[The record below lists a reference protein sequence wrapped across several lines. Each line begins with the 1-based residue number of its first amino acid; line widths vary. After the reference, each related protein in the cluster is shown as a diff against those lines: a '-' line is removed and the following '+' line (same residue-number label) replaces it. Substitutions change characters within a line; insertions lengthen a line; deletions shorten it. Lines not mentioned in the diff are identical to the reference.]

1 MEVEYGFVLISDDE
15 IARALTNEAKE
26 AAITLMQD
34 DLQTYLA
41 SMGSQSTFKG
51 WIAHICPENVKIDK
65 RLEMPRS
72 EWHAIWNSAIVGYN
86 GKATYE
92 HSLEKQ
98 PTKKRKL
105 APF

>member
-1 MEVEYGFVLISDDE
+1 MEVEYGFVLISNDE

-34 DLQTYLA
+34 DLQIYLA
-41 SMGSQSTFKG
+41 NMGSQSTFKG

-72 EWHAIWNSAIVGYN
+72 EWHAIWNSAIANYN
-86 GKATYE
+86 GRATYE

-105 APF
+105 TPF

>member
-1 MEVEYGFVLISDDE
+1 MEVEYGFILISDDE
-15 IARALTNEAKE
+15 IAKALTNEAKE

-34 DLQTYLA
+34 DLNKYLNN
-41 SMGSQSTFKG
+41 MGTQSTFKG

-72 EWHAIWNSAIVGYN
+72 EWHAIWNRGIIQYN
-86 GKATYE
+86 SPAMYE
-92 HSLEKQ
+92 HLLEKQ

-105 APF
+105 SSS